1 MGWKKG
7 KIKQAYVMTSR
18 IEVTMLLPCLL
29 QSSLQPSHFS
39 IYYHYFKN
47 IATADKTEE
56 NNRRA
61 RERTKCIFYP
71 FKKIHMP

>member
-7 KIKQAYVMTSR
+7 KIKQAYVMTFR
-18 IEVTMLLPCLL
+18 IEVTMLLPSLL

-39 IYYHYFKN
+39 IDYHYFN
-47 IATADKTEE
+47 DIATADTTEE
-56 NNRRA
+56 DNRRA
-61 RERTKCIFYP
+61 REKTKCIFYP